1 MNLSTANEVS
11 NVESLQARIQ
21 YFLVK
26 AAVAIATEEPEVAA
40 RRKLAAAIL
49 NNALNTR
56 IVTLM
61 VLSNATI
68 AAMED
73 PTTATDSDLEFTV
86 NSLIPALILTVS
98 R

>member
-1 MNLSTANEVS
+1 MNLSTVNEVS
-11 NVESLQARIQ
+11 NAEALQSRIQ

-26 AAVAIATEEPEVAA
+26 AAVAIATEEPEVAT
-40 RRKLAAAIL
+40 RRKLASAIL

-73 PTTATDSDLEFTV
+73 PTTATDADLEFTV
-86 NSLIPALILTVS
+86 SSLIPALILTVS